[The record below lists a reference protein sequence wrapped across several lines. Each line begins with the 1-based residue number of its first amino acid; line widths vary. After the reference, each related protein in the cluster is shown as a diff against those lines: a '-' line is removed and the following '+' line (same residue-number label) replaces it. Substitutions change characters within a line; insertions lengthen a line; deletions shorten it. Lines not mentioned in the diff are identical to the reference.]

1 MDLFEGTWYLQ
12 AVDVEGNTVGTMR
25 LPETEATT
33 LRETLLHMRGTFDDV
48 DSAGLPDIL
57 LEVLKSSLSSR
68 MLTSE
73 GLGLICGVEP
83 EILEAAAA
91 GENISF
97 DLNQAEMLTILLFNI
112 YRNSAK

>member
-25 LPETEATT
+25 LTETEATT

-73 GLGLICGVEP
+73 GLGSSAESSLRYLKLP
-83 EILEAAAA
+83 L
-91 GENISF
+91 
-97 DLNQAEMLTILLFNI
+97 QART
-112 YRNSAK
+112 SASTSIRPRC

>member
-1 MDLFEGTWYLQ
+1 
-12 AVDVEGNTVGTMR
+12 
-25 LPETEATT
+25 
-33 LRETLLHMRGTFDDV
+33 
-48 DSAGLPDIL
+48 
-57 LEVLKSSLSSR
+57 

>member
-25 LPETEATT
+25 LTETEATT

-57 LEVLKSSLSSR
+57 LEPLQAR
-68 MLTSE
+68 TSASTS
-73 GLGLICGVEP
+73 IRPRC
-83 EILEAAAA
+83 
-91 GENISF
+91 
-97 DLNQAEMLTILLFNI
+97 
-112 YRNSAK
+112 